1 MPTIFAQV
9 FFYHHDHR
17 EKDDGNSF
25 YNVHEVFM
33 ALHLA
38 LYLVREKGLPPRRIT
53 ILTTDTAQMHRLLN
67 TRTRGSWS
75 LLNQV
80 RMTVVDNF
88 QGEENDVI
96 ILSLV
101 RNNTRN
107 SVGFLRIDNRIC
119 VALSRARNG
128 LYILGNMRMLVN
140 ACSLWSH
147 MEQVFMEN
155 GEIGEGFIL
164 QCTNHNQILRRVN
177 FNIIITYNIFL

>member
-1 MPTIFAQV
+1 M
-9 FFYHHDHR
+9 FFYHHDHQ
-17 EKDDGNSF
+17 EKEDGNSF

-38 LYLVREKGLPPRRIT
+38 LYLVREQGISPHRIT
-53 ILTTDTAQMHRLLN
+53 ILATYTAQLHQLLN
-67 TRTRGSWS
+67 TRTQGSWS
-75 LLNQV
+75 ALNQV

-101 RNNTRN
+101 RNNTRS

-128 LYILGNMRMLVN
+128 LYILGNMRML
-140 ACSLWSH
+140 AKASPLWAH
-147 MEQVFMEN
+147 MEQVLKEN
-155 GEIGEGFIL
+155 GEIGEAFPL
-164 QCTNHNQILRRVN
+164 QCNNHNQILRLVN
-177 FNIIITYNIFL
+177 SDILIIFSFLQ